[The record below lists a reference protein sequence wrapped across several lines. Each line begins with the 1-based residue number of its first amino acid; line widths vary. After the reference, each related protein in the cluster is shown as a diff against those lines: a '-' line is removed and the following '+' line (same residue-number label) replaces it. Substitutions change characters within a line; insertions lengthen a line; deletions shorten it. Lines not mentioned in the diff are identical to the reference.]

1 MKYAKIIDHPN
12 LVRDLDSGA
21 VLNVDHNARDNFLK
35 AREIKRKDKM
45 RLDTLENDVKA
56 LNNKLNVILEL
67 LLNNKA

>member
-67 LLNNKA
+67 LLNNKT

>member
-35 AREIKRKDKM
+35 ARDAKRKDKI
-45 RLDTLENDVKA
+45 RIDTLENDVKM
-56 LNNKLNVILEL
+56 LNSKLDVILEL
-67 LLNNKA
+67 LRNNRA